1 MNQLNAPGR
10 QQEGFSRSRYR
21 DSLEKYLHD
30 ISRIPLLNAQEEVE
44 LAKKVR
50 QNDQEALEK
59 LVRSNL
65 RFVVKVAKEY
75 QNQGLPLTDLINEG
89 NLGLIRA
96 AKRFDETRGF
106 KFISYAVWWIRQS
119 ILKALGEHSRL
130 VRLPLNRLGTITKVH
145 QTIRGFEQKHN
156 RQPTFQE
163 MSSELEIPVSDV
175 SQALLNSSYHL
186 SLDQSFTQSGNG
198 SMKEFL
204 KNPNEIPPDVGLIRE
219 SLCDEIRRVLKTL
232 SPREEKIIKM
242 YFGLDFDRP
251 YTLEEIGE
259 NLKLTRERVRQIK
272 ERALTRLRHQS
283 RSQNL
288 RPFL

>member
-1 MNQLNAPGR
+1 MNQLNEPGR
-10 QQEGFSRSRYR
+10 QHEGFSRSRYR

-30 ISRIPLLNAQEEVE
+30 ISRFPLLKAQEEVE
-44 LAKKVR
+44 LTKRVR

-59 LVRSNL
+59 LVRANL

-163 MSSELEIPVSDV
+163 MSRELEIPVSDV

-186 SLDQSFTQSGNG
+186 SLDNSFTQSGNG
-198 SMKEFL
+198 SMKDFL
-204 KNPNEIPPDVGLIRE
+204 RNPNEIPPDRELIEE
-219 SLCDEIRRVLKTL
+219 SLRDEIRRVLKTL
-232 SPREEKIIKM
+232 SSREENIIKM

-259 NLKLTRERVRQIK
+259 HLKLTRERVRQIK
-272 ERALTRLRHQS
+272 ERALSRLRHQS